1 MGCHLS
7 VVKAK
12 RYKNRDAKSFT
23 LAFHFLIAEI
33 NALGLFGDLADQPSK
48 RAWQRESWRRVRRSG
63 MGTSGVDAKLRPR
76 CEPVMAELMCV
87 AGSGNLRCTGCA
99 LREAIC
105 HFGRYSERTD
115 VARKTGALVVR

>member
-1 MGCHLS
+1 MLWDCLE
-7 VVKAK
+7 
-12 RYKNRDAKSFT
+12 T
-23 LAFHFLIAEI
+23 LPI
-33 NALGLFGDLADQPSK
+33 K

-76 CEPVMAELMCV
+76 CEPVMAELMCG

-99 LREAIC
+99 HREAIC

-115 VARKTGALVVR
+115 VARKTERFGSAMNLRLKPLVGLRTGKFAIRG

>member
-1 MGCHLS
+1 M
-7 VVKAK
+7 
-12 RYKNRDAKSFT
+12 
-23 LAFHFLIAEI
+23 AE
-33 NALGLFGDLADQPSK
+33 L
-48 RAWQRESWRRVRRSG
+48 
-63 MGTSGVDAKLRPR
+63 
-76 CEPVMAELMCV
+76 MAELMCG